1 MTRQLRCTEVGVDAQ
16 VKDKNY
22 RPSDREP
29 FMNERQREYFRNKL
43 LAWKESGGFG
53 GTFSPNAAFGQTV
66 FLMTAGH
73 TYTFSLRWKTNH
85 AASGAGATILAG
97 AGPIS
102 GIFSPTSLDVEL
114 VA

>member
-1 MTRQLRCTEVGVDAQ
+1 MRALVSLPCGAGAGKRTLEGVEPPELVARDEV
-16 VKDKNY
+16 
-22 RPSDREP
+22 SDNGGAP
-29 FMNERQREYFRNKL
+29 KL

-53 GTFSPNAAFGQTV
+53 GTYSPNAAFGQTE
-66 FLMTAGH
+66 FLMSGGH

-85 AASGAGATILAG
+85 AATGPGATIFAG

-102 GIFSPTSLDVEL
+102 GSFSPTSLDVEL